1 MKPDDHQAWYNRGI
15 ALGNLGRLD
24 EAIASFDKALQLK
37 PDEEI
42 YINNRNEALKE
53 KENR

>member
-1 MKPDDHQAWYNRGI
+1 M
-15 ALGNLGRLD
+15 D

-53 KENR
+53 KKIDEKINIEIK